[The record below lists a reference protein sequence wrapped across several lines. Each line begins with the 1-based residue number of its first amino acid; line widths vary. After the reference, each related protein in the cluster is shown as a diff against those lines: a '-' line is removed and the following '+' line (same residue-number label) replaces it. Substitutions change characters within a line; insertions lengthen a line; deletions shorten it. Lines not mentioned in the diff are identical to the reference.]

1 MSSSLGAK
9 LRREREAL
17 GLSQAALA
25 KAVGLSSVFISNLE
39 WGKRRP
45 SLESLTALASFFK
58 KEISYLLEE
67 KQESLDALFR
77 GQGIEEKA
85 RRSLKKFVSYCQEY
99 LHLEDLTGR
108 RTELAP
114 LYTNVSAERMAD
126 EERRRLGLGTEP
138 VKDVFTLLELN
149 GLHFLRMPFPEDSHI
164 SGAFIFF
171 EAKGAAFAVVNSAQ
185 IPELR
190 AFTAAHQ
197 YCHYLKDRDAAPIID
212 NPDILID
219 EYLSLYHPR
228 EKFAYR
234 FAVRFL
240 VPPSKMVEVI
250 DKDLGTKKLN
260 LAGILYLKDYFGVS
274 ILAIFQTLKDLGYLS
289 PSKIQEY
296 RKLGLSADEDIF
308 VREPQA
314 KRQVKKETI
323 LSSRF
328 KSLAVEAYQRKK
340 VSVEKLSQLLNLK
353 EERIEPFLNAVKN
366 AG

>member
-1 MSSSLGAK
+1 MSPSLGDK

-17 GLSQAALA
+17 GISQVALA
-25 KAVGLSSVFISNLE
+25 KAVALSSEFISNLE
-39 WGKRRP
+39 RGKRKP
-45 SLESLTALASFFK
+45 SLESLNALAGFFK
-58 KEISYLLEE
+58 KEISYFLEE
-67 KQESLDALFR
+67 KKESLDALFR
-77 GQGIEEKA
+77 GQGIEKKA
-85 RRSLKKFVSYCQEY
+85 SRSLKKFVSYCQEY
-99 LHLEDLTGR
+99 LRLEDLTGR

-126 EERRRLGLGTEP
+126 EERRRLGLGAEP
-138 VKDVFTLLELN
+138 VRDVFTLFELN
-149 GLHFLRMPFPEDSHI
+149 GLHFLRMPFAEDSHI

-171 EAKGAAFAVVNSAQ
+171 EAKGVAFAAVNSAQ
-185 IPELR
+185 IPELQ

-197 YCHYLKDRDAAPIID
+197 YCHYLKDRDSAPIID

-228 EKFAYR
+228 EKFAYK

-250 DKDLGTKKLN
+250 DKDLETKKLN
-260 LAGILYLKDYFGVS
+260 LAGILYLRDYFDVS
-274 ILAIFQTLKDLGYLS
+274 ILAIFQTLKDLGYIS

-308 VREPQA
+308 AREPKA
-314 KRQVKKETI
+314 KKRIKKETI

-328 KSLAVEAYQRKK
+328 KSLAIDAYQRKK
-340 VSVEKLSQLLNLK
+340 ISADKLSQLLNLK
-353 EERIEPFLNAVKN
+353 KGRIESFLNVVKS

>member
-17 GLSQAALA
+17 ALSQVALA

-39 WGKRRP
+39 RGKRRP
-45 SLESLTALASFFK
+45 SLESLSAFAGFFK
-58 KEISYLLEE
+58 KEISYFLEE
-67 KQESLDALFR
+67 KKESLDALFQ
-77 GQGIEEKA
+77 GQGIDAKA
-85 RRSLKKFVSYCQEY
+85 ARSLKKFVWYCQEC
-99 LHLEDLTGR
+99 LHLEELTSR
-108 RTELAP
+108 RIELAP
-114 LYTNVSAERMAD
+114 LYTNISAERMAD

-138 VKDVFTLLELN
+138 VRDVFTLTELN
-149 GLHFLRMPFPEDSHI
+149 GLHFLRMPFAEESHI

-185 IPELR
+185 SPELQS
-190 AFTAAHQ
+190 FTAAHQ

-212 NPDILID
+212 NPDIVVD

-228 EKFAYR
+228 EKFAYK

-240 VPPSKMVEVI
+240 VPPAKMVEVV

-260 LAGILYLKDYFGVS
+260 LAGILYLRDYFGVS
-274 ILAIFQTLKDLGYLS
+274 VLAVFQTLKDLGYLS

-296 RKLGLSADEDIF
+296 RKICLSSDEDF
-308 VREPQA
+308 FAQELKA
-314 KRQVKKETI
+314 KKRIKKETI
-323 LSSRF
+323 FSSRF
-328 KSLAVEAYQRKK
+328 KSLAAEAYQRKK
-340 VSVEKLSQLLNLK
+340 VSAEKLSQLLNLRK
-353 EERIEPFLNAVKN
+353 ERIDSLLNAVKN